1 MPSGSH
7 GQPPEPWKGDTTTQQ
22 STLSSDMTLIM
33 TQATTA
39 FARNIGRPVSV
50 DLTACSDFRALFR
63 SRRFHARGLGH
74 PRRHVESV
82 ELALRILDGYRL
94 RDKEIRVE
102 RARFQLKGTYD
113 PTKKPKKKKQ
123 ASKDKER
130 LKKKIEKTDF
140 FRVDYAH
147 FYRKCIV
154 KRSLASV
161 ERGQQPAGVTILDAM
176 HYLASAWSAAT
187 AATVEHCFNKCF
199 GVRTDDTTEDVGDGA
214 FADCDELNTA
224 METVGASGIAYSDY
238 ASVDDAVVIS
248 TMLSVDD
255 IMAECTDT
263 CARDEEVKEEVERIP
278 QPTSSSAVAALDLLR
293 RYVRT
298 SDDGES
304 HMALQVLEK
313 RLVLVRPN
321 KCRESQEHD
330 SCEADSKPVLPIIP
344 IRVQALLKE
353 PTLFDWRPEKL
364 RGMRDKHEC
373 TVVLK
378 NMFDTKEF
386 ESDPTLILEYQKDL
400 REECGQF
407 GEVKKVV
414 VYDRHPEG
422 VATVTFKEPE
432 EADACIGRM
441 NGRWFAQ
448 RQLSAETWDGRTRYK
463 IFETEEELEERL
475 KKWDDFLEADDDE
488 KAKSSSSDPS
498 AVPSTSA
505 PKREAEDSIEAEN
518 GASAQ
523 KRPKTTEE
531 AD

>member
-1 MPSGSH
+1 MSDEFQHQLELEKAEQERQQSGGSDPYTYVDPNDGTVYEWDHEKHAWFPKLTEDFLAAYQANYGTAEGTPSEGASSASGSSQVAAMPEKTASPLENRAEDPSKKAAKGKQSEQGWFEIDDAH
-7 GQPPEPWKGDTTTQQ
+7 NTRVYVSNLPDDIDEEEFFELMSKCGLVMKDEKGQFKIKLYRTADGHLKGD
-22 STLSSDMTLIM
+22 
-33 TQATTA
+33 
-39 FARNIGRPVSV
+39 
-50 DLTACSDFRALFR
+50 ALCCYIK
-63 SRRFHARGLGH
+63 
-74 PRRHVESV
+74 VESV

-130 LKKKIEKTDF
+130 LKKKIEK
-140 FRVDYAH
+140 
-147 FYRKCIV
+147 
-154 KRSLASV
+154 
-161 ERGQQPAGVTILDAM
+161 
-176 HYLASAWSAAT
+176 
-187 AATVEHCFNKCF
+187 
-199 GVRTDDTTEDVGDGA
+199 
-214 FADCDELNTA
+214 
-224 METVGASGIAYSDY
+224 
-238 ASVDDAVVIS
+238 
-248 TMLSVDD
+248 
-255 IMAECTDT
+255 
-263 CARDEEVKEEVERIP
+263 
-278 QPTSSSAVAALDLLR
+278 
-293 RYVRT
+293 
-298 SDDGES
+298 
-304 HMALQVLEK
+304 
-313 RLVLVRPN
+313 
-321 KCRESQEHD
+321 
-330 SCEADSKPVLPIIP
+330 
-344 IRVQALLKE
+344 
-353 PTLFDWRPEKL
+353 LFDWRPEKL

-488 KAKSSSSDPS
+488 KAASSSSDAS

-505 PKREAEDSIEAEN
+505 PKREAEDGIEAEN
-518 GASAQ
+518 GANAQ
-523 KRPKTTEE
+523 KRPKTTEGAE
-531 AD
+531 

>member
-1 MPSGSH
+1 MSDEFQHQLELEKAEQERQQSGGSDPYTYVDPNDGTVYEWDHEKHAWFPKLTEDFLAAYQANYGTAEGTPSEGASSASGSSQVAAMPEKTAPALENRAEDPSKKAAKGKQSEQGWFEIDDAH
-7 GQPPEPWKGDTTTQQ
+7 NTRVYVSNLPDDIDEEEFFELMSKCGLVMKDEKGQFKIKLYRTADGHLKGD
-22 STLSSDMTLIM
+22 
-33 TQATTA
+33 
-39 FARNIGRPVSV
+39 
-50 DLTACSDFRALFR
+50 ALCCYIK
-63 SRRFHARGLGH
+63 
-74 PRRHVESV
+74 VESV

-130 LKKKIEKTDF
+130 LKKKIEK
-140 FRVDYAH
+140 
-147 FYRKCIV
+147 
-154 KRSLASV
+154 
-161 ERGQQPAGVTILDAM
+161 
-176 HYLASAWSAAT
+176 
-187 AATVEHCFNKCF
+187 
-199 GVRTDDTTEDVGDGA
+199 
-214 FADCDELNTA
+214 
-224 METVGASGIAYSDY
+224 
-238 ASVDDAVVIS
+238 
-248 TMLSVDD
+248 
-255 IMAECTDT
+255 
-263 CARDEEVKEEVERIP
+263 
-278 QPTSSSAVAALDLLR
+278 
-293 RYVRT
+293 
-298 SDDGES
+298 
-304 HMALQVLEK
+304 
-313 RLVLVRPN
+313 
-321 KCRESQEHD
+321 
-330 SCEADSKPVLPIIP
+330 
-344 IRVQALLKE
+344 
-353 PTLFDWRPEKL
+353 LFDWRPEKL

>member
-1 MPSGSH
+1 MSDEFQHQLELEKAEQERQQSGGSDPYTYVDPNDGTVYEWDHEKHAWFPKLTEDFLAAYQANYGTTEGTPSEGASSASGSSQVAAIPEKTASPLENVTEDPSKKAAKGKQSEQGWFEIDDAH
-7 GQPPEPWKGDTTTQQ
+7 NTRVYVSNLPDDIDEEEFFELMSKCGLVMKDEKGQFKIKLYRTADGHLKGD
-22 STLSSDMTLIM
+22 
-33 TQATTA
+33 
-39 FARNIGRPVSV
+39 
-50 DLTACSDFRALFR
+50 ALCCYIK
-63 SRRFHARGLGH
+63 
-74 PRRHVESV
+74 VESV

-130 LKKKIEKTDF
+130 LKKKIEK
-140 FRVDYAH
+140 
-147 FYRKCIV
+147 
-154 KRSLASV
+154 
-161 ERGQQPAGVTILDAM
+161 
-176 HYLASAWSAAT
+176 
-187 AATVEHCFNKCF
+187 
-199 GVRTDDTTEDVGDGA
+199 
-214 FADCDELNTA
+214 
-224 METVGASGIAYSDY
+224 
-238 ASVDDAVVIS
+238 
-248 TMLSVDD
+248 
-255 IMAECTDT
+255 
-263 CARDEEVKEEVERIP
+263 
-278 QPTSSSAVAALDLLR
+278 
-293 RYVRT
+293 
-298 SDDGES
+298 
-304 HMALQVLEK
+304 
-313 RLVLVRPN
+313 
-321 KCRESQEHD
+321 
-330 SCEADSKPVLPIIP
+330 
-344 IRVQALLKE
+344 
-353 PTLFDWRPEKL
+353 LFDWRPEKL

-488 KAKSSSSDPS
+488 KAKSSSSDAS

-505 PKREAEDSIEAEN
+505 PKREAEDSIEVEN
-518 GASAQ
+518 GANAQ
-523 KRPKTTEE
+523 KRPKTTEG
-531 AD
+531 AQ